1 MLEMTEV
8 YEFSNGWALEV
19 VTDLRRG
26 IADASASARLLAV
39 EEAWIFPNSIGSVVT
54 GERVPPAPDP
64 GKELF
69 WFTEQGESPD
79 WMTPDG
85 LAMLC
90 VEVASLP
97 PRDKE

>member
-1 MLEMTEV
+1 MTEL

-26 IADASASARLLAV
+26 IADASATAQLLEMEPRDAYSAPV
-39 EEAWIFPNSIGSVVT
+39 GHTVT
-54 GERVPPAPDP
+54 GERVPPAPE
-64 GKELF
+64 GAEELF

-90 VEVASLP
+90 AEVALLP
-97 PRDKE
+97 PCGKE